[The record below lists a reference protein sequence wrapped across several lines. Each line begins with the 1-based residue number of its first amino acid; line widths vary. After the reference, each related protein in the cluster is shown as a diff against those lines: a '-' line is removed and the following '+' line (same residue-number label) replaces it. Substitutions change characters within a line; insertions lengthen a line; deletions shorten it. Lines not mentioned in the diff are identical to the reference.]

1 MVDIAEKS
9 RQDMLNR
16 LARIEGQIRGVQ
28 KLIREGGDCE
38 LVIQQ
43 MSASRKALD
52 KAFQE
57 MLACII
63 ERDVVCA
70 HQRGESPESSLQQ
83 IKTLLTKYS

>member
-1 MVDIAEKS
+1 MVEIAEKS
-9 RQDMLNR
+9 RNDMLNR
-16 LARIEGQIRGVQ
+16 LARIEGQVRGVQ
-28 KLIREGGDCE
+28 KLIREGADCE

-63 ERDVVCA
+63 ERDVLQA
-70 HQRGESPESSLQQ
+70 HQRGEPPEASMSQ
-83 IKTLLTKYS
+83 IKSLLTKYS

>member
-9 RQDMLNR
+9 RNDMLNR
-16 LARIEGQIRGVQ
+16 LARIEGQVRGIQ

-43 MSASRKALD
+43 MSASRKAFD

-57 MLACII
+57 MLEKAG
-63 ERDVVCA
+63 VPV
-70 HQRGESPESSLQQ
+70 PSLPWNDLAPPQQ
-83 IKTLLTKYS
+83 LSLF